1 MMSQLVNI
9 LSEHRSAFIWPS
21 NILQLEDQYFYLSVK
36 ITESGVVKCI
46 FRNKLTKDVR
56 KFDFSDSIF
65 DKEGL
70 WDYFNAIGKEVY
82 AIGIDYGKGFQL
94 KMLFEPIKAMATDR
108 AHKPYN
114 GHLPRDIRTPLF
126 SPVNAHSIYLDEN
139 GEVTLDGFE
148 WASRGLQ
155 LKIIEELLIN

>member
-9 LSEHRSAFIWPS
+9 LSDHRSAFIRPS
-21 NILQLEDQYFYLSVK
+21 NILQLEDDYFYLSVK
-36 ITESGVVKCI
+36 IIETGEIKCV

-56 KFDFSDSIF
+56 KFGYDIIF

-94 KMLFEPIKAMATDR
+94 KMLFEPIKAMVTDQ